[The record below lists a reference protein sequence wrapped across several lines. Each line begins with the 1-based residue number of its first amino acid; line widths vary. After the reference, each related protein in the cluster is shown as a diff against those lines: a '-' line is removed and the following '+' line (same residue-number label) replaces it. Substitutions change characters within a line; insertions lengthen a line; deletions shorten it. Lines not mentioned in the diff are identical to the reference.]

1 MTCTGPDCERPARR
15 RGLCDGHRWQ
25 VEHHR
30 PLTPIRARY
39 GSAWERLQAA
49 MLAYSDAETDEEFQA
64 AKARCK
70 AAARAWLRSMGTP
83 PGPSCRMR
91 ADGRWECRVRV
102 GGRRLSFYGLS
113 HAEARAKADVVS
125 RRDRGTSEA

>member
-1 MTCTGPDCERPARR
+1 VTCAAPDCDREAKR
-15 RGLCDGHRWQ
+15 RGLCSGHRWQ
-25 VEHHR
+25 REHGR
-30 PLTPIRARY
+30 ALTPLRTRY

-49 MLAYSDAETDEEFQA
+49 MLAYSDAETDEAFES

-83 PGPSCRMR
+83 AGPSCRQR

-102 GGRRLSFYGLS
+102 AGKRLSFYGADR
-113 HAEARAKADVVS
+113 AEAREKAVAATPTETD
-125 RRDRGTSEA
+125 